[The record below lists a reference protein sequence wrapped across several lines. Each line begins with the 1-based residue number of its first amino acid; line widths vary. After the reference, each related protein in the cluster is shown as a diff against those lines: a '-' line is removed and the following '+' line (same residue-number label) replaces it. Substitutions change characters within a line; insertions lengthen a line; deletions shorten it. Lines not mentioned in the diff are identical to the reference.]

1 METTVNPGNY
11 RCVQLDRLLRFAVL
25 KHEMGAYR
33 HHREILSR
41 DLVSCN
47 HSLRLPEA
55 FSSHATMLPR
65 MLPSRRRFGVALTI
79 RPATIAELPGLS
91 DLCFRS
97 KAVWG
102 YDEAF
107 MEACRGELSFDPR
120 DLESTPIAVAEHDGK
135 PIGVAQLK
143 VVDGE
148 ADLLKLFVEPS
159 ALRSG
164 TGKVLLAWA
173 IDVAK
178 KQGATR
184 LTIEADPGAAAFYR
198 RVGAFDGGPAPVR
211 SGPGRMLP
219 KLAMNL
225 CRAD

>member
-1 METTVNPGNY
+1 MTQRRRPD
-11 RCVQLDRLLRFAVL
+11 DRLTADEAEPMVSIWNAVSLSAVSSAMRYSAQAAIWLWRFSV
-25 KHEMGAYR
+25 
-33 HHREILSR
+33 
-41 DLVSCN
+41 
-47 HSLRLPEA
+47 P
-55 FSSHATMLPR
+55 
-65 MLPSRRRFGVALTI
+65 LTI
-79 RPATIAELPGLS
+79 RPPTIDELSGLS

-102 YDEAF
+102 YDEEF
-107 MEACRGELSFDPR
+107 MEACRRELSFEPR
-120 DLESTPIAVAEHDGK
+120 DLGLTPIAVAEHDGK

-164 TGKVLLAWA
+164 TGKALLAWA
-173 IDVAK
+173 TDAAK
-178 KQGATR
+178 KLGATR
-184 LTIEADPGAAAFYR
+184 LTIEADPDAAAFYR
-198 RVGAFDGGPAPVR
+198 RMGAYDVGQAPSR
-211 SGPGRMLP
+211 SVPGRMLP